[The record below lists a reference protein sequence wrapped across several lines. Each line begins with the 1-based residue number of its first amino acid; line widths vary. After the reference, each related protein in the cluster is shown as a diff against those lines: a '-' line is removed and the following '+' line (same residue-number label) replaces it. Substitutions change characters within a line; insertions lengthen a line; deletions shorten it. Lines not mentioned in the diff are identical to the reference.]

1 MSGWVV
7 LPRVLNQFGRVVQ
20 RSRIVRA
27 PGRVSFRSGLGTV
40 GKIPRIFSVQG
51 RTKVMPRMFRRGYGL
66 GGGLTRFRKRRAFG
80 KRRVGK
86 KTQNK
91 VHSFVRW
98 CDKDTQ
104 FGSNSPAGS
113 ISETGS
119 DQHQSYEFRFS
130 NLTNVTDFTNL
141 YDMYRINK
149 IQLMLE
155 PQFTSNGQF
164 YNNLNILSKK
174 IRVVHDYNSN
184 NVLANEDDYLEY
196 SNCKSY
202 SATRQIKITLYPK
215 VNNTVEGNGG
225 APAYTSLNANK
236 LWLNISNA
244 DVPHFGIK
252 AFIPEDISNTEGVLL
267 FKVRA
272 KYWISLKNSK

>member
-1 MSGWVV
+1 MSSWIYTRYLAQRAMRAMRLNERPKAVV
-7 LPRVLNQFGRVVQ
+7 RFFNGSKTPKLK
-20 RSRIVRA
+20 
-27 PGRVSFRSGLGTV
+27 SFNLTGL
-40 GKIPRIFSVQG
+40 K
-51 RTKVMPRMFRRGYGL
+51 KVMPRMFRRGFGL
-66 GGGLTRFRKRRAFG
+66 GAFRK
-80 KRRVGK
+80 KRRNRRRIGYRR

-104 FGSNSPAGS
+104 FGSNSPTGV

-119 DQHQSYEFRFS
+119 DQHQSYEFRLS
-130 NLTNVTDFTNL
+130 NLVNVSDFSNL
-141 YDMYRINK
+141 YDMYKINK

-155 PQFTSNGQF
+155 PVWQSNGSF
-164 YNNLNILSKK
+164 NLNLNIQSRK

-202 SATRQIKITLYPK
+202 SPLRLIKITLYPK
-215 VNNTVEGNGG
+215 INNKVEGNLGTD
-225 APAYTSLNANK
+225 AYTSINSNK
-236 LWLNISNA
+236 VWLDMGATN
-244 DVPHFGIK
+244 VPHQGIK
-252 AFIPEDISNTEGVLL
+252 IFIPEDISNVEQVPL

-272 KYWISLKNSK
+272 KYWISCKNSK